1 MFNLNDRVRDVVLLR
16 DGNVVGM
23 TEDLLSV
30 FVLYDGESLAQEVP
44 VFMLTKKPSTN
55 ELAND

>member
-1 MFNLNDRVRDVVLLR
+1 MFSLNDRVRDVVLLR

-23 TEDLLSV
+23 TDDLLSV

-44 VFMLTKKPSTN
+44 VFMLTKKPSAT
-55 ELAND
+55 EPVND